1 MKYSPTPLPAPSFG
15 RVNWLKRELWLVPWE
30 PCLIYLCVYDLR
42 EEKGGWMGEKDMLK
56 EEGRGKRDP
65 ERRKQTEREGR
76 ELGKEGGINF
86 KEWNKNQTQR

>member
-1 MKYSPTPLPAPSFG
+1 MNG
-15 RVNWLKRELWLVPWE
+15 
-30 PCLIYLCVYDLR
+30 
-42 EEKGGWMGEKDMLK
+42 GEKDMLK

-86 KEWNKNQTQR
+86 KE